1 MPIIRLTRRGTIG
14 PCNCKVG
21 GCRKCGSMCR
31 RCKCACDGISPLDA
45 LKRTVGKR
53 RKKPQLMQDNEKHEN
68 EGSKKRNLDENK
80 NVNKY
85 TRKLRKRT
93 VKQPRYNDAKQR
105 KSTEESTHIAHT
117 VTGETTFTSDVK
129 TINAKGSK
137 GSKGTIGYKDL
148 RKIQCQVINNG
159 GDLDASS
166 TVCYSMQ
173 TDGNDSTTLSDDEK
187 TTVNNDTKQK
197 PVPEPEPEPTTA
209 MQNAAEINNCARM
222 LTRNTPVNTEL
233 IENLVIQTTGT
244 GNLSINSKKSS
255 SITTNQVT
263 LPKLPSLPNFN
274 SEDSNISNDEQSVI
288 SRITDCVYVQQDI
301 TTDTILDFFSF
312 PEYMKKYI
320 PSRNARE
327 TCQSLVN
334 FKNQRFWYLHHCVKK
349 IILTV
354 TKTFVPSL
362 ALDAFVQMI
371 LNDIISSCSRA
382 RSDTMELIK

>member
-1 MPIIRLTRRGTIG
+1 
-14 PCNCKVG
+14 
-21 GCRKCGSMCR
+21 
-31 RCKCACDGISPLDA
+31 
-45 LKRTVGKR
+45 
-53 RKKPQLMQDNEKHEN
+53 MQDNEKHEN
-68 EGSKKRNLDENK
+68 EGSKKRNLDENR

-85 TRKLRKRT
+85 TRKLRKRPA
-93 VKQPRYNDAKQR
+93 KQPRYNDAKQR

-159 GDLDASS
+159 GDSDASS
-166 TVCYSMQ
+166 TVYYSMQ

-197 PVPEPEPEPTTA
+197 PVPEPEPTTV
-209 MQNAAEINNCARM
+209 MQNAPEINNCARM
-222 LTRNTPVNTEL
+222 LTRNAPVNTEL

-274 SEDSNISNDEQSVI
+274 SEDSNKSNDEQSVI

-334 FKNQRFWYLHHCVKK
+334 FKNQRFRYLHHCVKK

-354 TKTFVPSL
+354 TKTFVPSI
-362 ALDAFVQMI
+362 AHDEFVQMI
-371 LNDIISSCSRA
+371 LNDIISSKK
-382 RSDTMELIK
+382 IKKKQSQDIQHKKEMGSINKYHLQC